1 MPRLALARHRQ
12 PWCEDRLRSHTSRM
26 SPISNKSLLVLI
38 AEGIVAGRLAGQIT
52 RGGGCGLIGD
62 LIVGISGLS
71 IGYRVPPR
79 LSISSARAW
88 APSGGPKHISADAI
102 PATSRTPAVAPPIG
116 PIKPKP
122 CDRSSRCP
130 TRSRLG
136 ANSGPRL
143 PNAKRRA
150 APRTRGARFRES
162 RVAEADREQARN
174 SIMRAPPRRVPSK
187 ARVSV
192 VSESYMT
199 PPIGLTSS
207 PRSARRST

>member
-1 MPRLALARHRQ
+1 
-12 PWCEDRLRSHTSRM
+12 M

-130 TRSRLG
+130 TRSRFG
-136 ANSGPRL
+136 ANSGP
-143 PNAKRRA
+143 AS
-150 APRTRGARFRES
+150 RTRKDE
-162 RVAEADREQARN
+162 
-174 SIMRAPPRRVPSK
+174 PRREREARGFEK
-187 ARVSV
+187 AAWPR
-192 VSESYMT
+192 
-199 PPIGLTSS
+199 PIGNRPEIQSC
-207 PRSARRST
+207 ARRREEFRRKRASR